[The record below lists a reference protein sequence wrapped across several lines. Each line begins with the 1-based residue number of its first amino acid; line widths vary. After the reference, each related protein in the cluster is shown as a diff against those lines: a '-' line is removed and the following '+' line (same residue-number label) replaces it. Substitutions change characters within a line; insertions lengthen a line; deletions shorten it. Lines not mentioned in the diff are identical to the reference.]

1 MSEFTQDIIAEAI
14 DYLVAHYDEQPRLD
28 HLAARAGYEPTHFQ
42 KMFREK
48 VGISPKRLIQY
59 MNMRQARELLSS
71 GEGTLFAAEH
81 TGLSSASRL
90 YDLFVTCE
98 ALTPGQVQHKG
109 AGLQVHYG
117 FHPTPLGEIM
127 VGQTERGVCYLGFL
141 MDQGRDVPLSKMKHH
156 LPHATFTH
164 DDAKVKEAAFE
175 IMRIWRG
182 SGDKQKKLRLDLHGT
197 NMQIQVWQA
206 LLKIPLG
213 QTLTYSEVGASIG
226 KPKAARAIGNAVG
239 ANPISL
245 LIPCHRVIRAT
256 GIIDNYGWGSPRK
269 KLLLG
274 LEAGLDRGELQF

>member
-1 MSEFTQDIIAEAI
+1 MSEFTQNVIAEAI
-14 DYLVAHYDEQPRLD
+14 DYLVAHYNTQPSLD

-42 KMFREK
+42 KLFREK

-59 MNMRQARELLSS
+59 MNMRQARELLAS
-71 GEGTLFAAEH
+71 GEGTLFAADH
-81 TGLSSASRL
+81 ARLSSAGRL

-98 ALTPGQVQHKG
+98 AVTPGQVQHKG
-109 AGLQVHYG
+109 AGLHVQYG
-117 FHPTPLGEIM
+117 FCPTPLGEVM
-127 VGQTERGVCYLGFL
+127 VGQTARGVCYLGFL
-141 MDQGRDVPLSKMKHH
+141 MDQGRDIPFAKMQNH
-156 LPHATFTH
+156 LPHAAYTH
-164 DDAKVKEAAFE
+164 DDAAIHTAAND
-175 IMRIWRG
+175 IMQIWRG
-182 SGDKQKKLRLDLHGT
+182 QGDTRKKLRLDLHGT

-206 LLKIPLG
+206 LLKIPIG

-239 ANPISL
+239 ANPVSL

-274 LEAGLDRGELQF
+274 VEAGL